1 MQRSGARQK
10 SRFDCFVRE
19 LIVEER
25 FLPSQG
31 NDWREW
37 KNGSMSSADNDTV
50 AVETQS
56 SRAGLI

>member
-10 SRFDCFVRE
+10 SRFDYFVRE

-50 AVETQS
+50 TVETQS
-56 SRAGLI
+56 